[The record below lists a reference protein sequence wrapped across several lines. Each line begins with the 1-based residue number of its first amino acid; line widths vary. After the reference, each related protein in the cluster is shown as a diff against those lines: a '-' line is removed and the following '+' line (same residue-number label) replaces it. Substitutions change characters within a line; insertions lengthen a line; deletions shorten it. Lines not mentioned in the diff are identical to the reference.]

1 VPPDVLKARND
12 HQKYLELLD
21 MIKSI
26 EQTPIPKIEKE
37 DPAAEA
43 EANEEEILV

>member
-1 VPPDVLKARND
+1 
-12 HQKYLELLD
+12 

-26 EQTPIPKIEKE
+26 EQTPVPKIEKE
-37 DPAAEA
+37 DPPADP